1 MATTDGFMGLLNHRT
16 FQGRFDEALAAARR
30 YSRKCSLILMDID
43 HFKSVNDTYGH
54 PMGDQVL
61 KGVAR
66 IIREKARD
74 TDLVARYGG
83 EEFAIIMPEADVKAA
98 LAISERIREAVMA
111 EVFQTD
117 QGPLKV
123 TLSLGIATFPDVSV
137 EKQGLVDLSDQ
148 CLYFA
153 KRHGRNQSVTVAQM
167 QQGRKL
173 AAVKN

>member
-1 MATTDGFMGLLNHRT
+1 
-16 FQGRFDEALAAARR
+16 
-30 YSRKCSLILMDID
+30 
-43 HFKSVNDTYGH
+43 
-54 PMGDQVL
+54 MGDQVL

-83 EEFAIIMPEADVKAA
+83 EEFAIIMPECDSKAA
-98 LAISERIREAVMA
+98 LAIAERIRAAVMA

-123 TLSLGIATFPDVSV
+123 TLSLGIATYPDASQD
-137 EKQGLVDLSDQ
+137 KQGLVDLSDQ

-173 AAVKN
+173 QA